1 MATQTS
7 QEGCDRC
14 PWQPDLGLRRSIRV
28 HVANQHRQGLGVK
41 PDQPLRNQSNTAE
54 IQEPVNDRPEG
65 LIDQPE
71 VLNVSIEEDTDQ
83 SNRSTPET
91 EAGSGATANAGRV
104 YQNNFYNSTVYNFN
118 M

>member
-1 MATQTS
+1 MATQIS

-14 PWQPDLGLRRSIRV
+14 QWQPELGLRRSVRV

-41 PDQPLRNQSNTAE
+41 PGQPSCNQSNTAG

-65 LIDQPE
+65 LNDQPE
-71 VLNVSIEEDTDQ
+71 VLNVSIEEDTNQ
-83 SNRSTPET
+83 SDRSTPEI

>member
-1 MATQTS
+1 MVTQTS

-14 PWQPDLGLRRSIRV
+14 AWQPELGLRRSIRV
-28 HVANQHRQGLGVK
+28 HVANQHRQGLGGK
-41 PDQPLRNQSNTAE
+41 SDQPSRSNSNTAGN
-54 IQEPVNDRPEG
+54 QNPVNDRSEG
-65 LIDQPE
+65 SIGQPE

-91 EAGSGATANAGRV
+91 EVGSGTTANAGRV